1 MAVTNTQSAQILNVA
16 DRTYPVEKW
25 GKLRFVYYDV
35 TQGAAAGDI
44 NSTFELCDV
53 PYGRVR
59 LLPQLSLISF
69 GAFGAARLL
78 DIGHLVYKDS
88 SGADV
93 AADYDAIAVGIDV
106 SAADADGIKIGNLLK
121 WDLFSKGGVRLAA
134 QVRGGTVPAATNLKG
149 YFVFVDQN

>member
-1 MAVTNTQSAQILNVA
+1 MAVTNTQSAQILNAA
-16 DRTYPVEKW
+16 DRLYPVEKW
-25 GKLRFVYYDV
+25 GKLRFVYFDV

-78 DIGHLVYKDS
+78 DVGHLTYKDS
-88 SGADV
+88 AGADV
-93 AADYDAIAVGIDV
+93 AADYDAIATGIDV

-121 WDLFSKGGVRLAA
+121 WDFFSKAGVRLAA
-134 QVRGGTVPAATNLKG
+134 QVRGGTAPAGINMKG

>member
-1 MAVTNTQSAQILNVA
+1 MAVTNTQSAQILNAA
-16 DRTYPVEKW
+16 DRLYPVERW
-25 GKLRFVYYDV
+25 GKLRITYFDV

-59 LLPQLSLISF
+59 LLPQMSLISF
-69 GAFGAARLL
+69 AAFGAARLL
-78 DIGHLVYKDS
+78 DVGHLVYKDS

-93 AADYDAIAVGIDV
+93 AADYDAFAVGIDV

-121 WDLFSKGGVRLAA
+121 WDFFSKGGVRLAA
-134 QVRGGTVPAATNLKG
+134 QVRGGTVPAGTNMKG
-149 YFVFVDQN
+149 YFIFVDQ

>member
-1 MAVTNTQSAQILNVA
+1 MAVTNTQSAQVLNAA
-16 DRTYPVEKW
+16 DRLYAVEKW
-25 GKLRFVYYDV
+25 GKLRFVYFSV

-44 NSTFELCDV
+44 NSTFELCDL

-69 GAFGAARLL
+69 SAWGAARVL

-88 SGADV
+88 AGADV
-93 AADYDAIAVGIDV
+93 AADYDAIATGIDV
-106 SAADADGIKIGNLLK
+106 SAADADGIKAGTLLK
-121 WDLFSKGGVRLAA
+121 WDFFSKGGVRLAA
-134 QVRGGTVPAATNLKG
+134 QVRGGTVPAAATLIG

>member
-1 MAVTNTQSAQILNVA
+1 MAVTNTQSAQVLNAA
-16 DRTYPVEKW
+16 DRLYPIEKW
-25 GKLRFVYYDV
+25 GKLRFVYFDV
-35 TQGAAAGDI
+35 TQGVAIGDI

-59 LLPQLSLISF
+59 LLPQQSLISWA
-69 GAFGAARLL
+69 AFGAARLL
-78 DIGHLVYKDS
+78 DVGHLVYKDS

-106 SAADADGIKIGNLLK
+106 SAAGAGAKPGTLLK
-121 WDLFSKGGVRLAA
+121 WDMFSKGGVRLAA
-134 QVRGGTVPAATNLKG
+134 QVRGGTVPAGTNIKG